1 MIVILVGVLFTGF
14 VDIFPEE
21 KSKQKKAKQIKKDY
35 EVELH
40 PYLFLE
46 KSIVNLFSNRLS

>member
-1 MIVILVGVLFTGF
+1 MIIILVGVLFTGF

-21 KSKQKKAKQIKKDY
+21 KIETKKAKQIKKDY
-35 EVELH
+35 EIKLH

-46 KSIVNLFSNRLS
+46 KSIVNLFSNRVS